1 MGYPEDVPRL
11 TDGEVTLR
19 AYTLDDLE
27 GCVENCNGPE
37 SIAWTTIP
45 IPYGPDDAVTW
56 ITKAVPHLWA
66 EGTGLEF
73 AIEAAHHDGVRR
85 FAGGI
90 SLRPREDGVAG
101 VGFSVHPASRG
112 RGVARRALTLL
123 VDWGFAERGVE
134 LVEWHAY
141 VGNWASRRVMWS
153 CGFSFDGTIV
163 SYQVQ
168 RGECRDVWL
177 GT

>member
-1 MGYPEDVPRL
+1 MGYPDDVPVL
-11 TDGEVTLR
+11 TEGAVTLR
-19 AYTLDDLE
+19 AYTLDDLD
-27 GCVENCNGPE
+27 GCVENCNDPE

-45 IPYGPDDAVTW
+45 VPYGPDDGVMW

-101 VGFSVHPASRG
+101 GRLSGHPAARG
-112 RGVARRALTLL
+112 RGLGRLRLP
-123 VDWGFAERGVE
+123 R
-134 LVEWHAY
+134 LVEWGLA
-141 VGNWASRRVMWS
+141 R
-153 CGFSFDGTIV
+153 
-163 SYQVQ
+163 
-168 RGECRDVWL
+168 
-177 GT
+177 